1 MTKLKVMTIVGTRPE
16 LIKLS
21 RVIAELDK
29 TTNHILVHT
38 GQNYDDE
45 LNKVF
50 FEELEIREPDYYL
63 GAAAETAVETIAQV
77 ISKVDPVIQKEKPV
91 LSS

>member
-1 MTKLKVMTIVGTRPE
+1 MKVMTIVGTRPE

-21 RVIAELDK
+21 RVIAEL
-29 TTNHILVHT
+29 NQRVRHVLVHT

-50 FEELEIREPDYYL
+50 FDDLEIRSPDHYL
-63 GAAAETAVETIAQV
+63 NAAGATPAETIAG
-77 ISKVDPVIQKEKPV
+77 
-91 LSS
+91 